1 MKSGHQQRS
10 RQPWLESAEDL
21 DSGRYCIQE
30 LASFWPRGF
39 QALDHSSHQ
48 IVAATNRSRSQ
59 PRQVVGETPP
69 EIETVVRAPKS
80 P

>member
-10 RQPWLESAEDL
+10 RLPWRESAEDL
-21 DSGRYCIQE
+21 DSGRYRIQE
-30 LASFWPRGF
+30 PASFWPRGF
-39 QALDHSSHQ
+39 QALVHNSHQ
-48 IVAATNRSRSQ
+48 IVAAIKRSRSQ
-59 PRQVVGETPP
+59 ARQVVGETPP